1 MELAERANKHFLRQ
15 LVSSL
20 VWETR
25 HWANKMRLFATLVPA
40 IGANPNS
47 SVSVAAADKCAR
59 MIIWVMSTVCR
70 NSAKGTIVLPARS

>member
-1 MELAERANKHFLRQ
+1 MELDERANKHFLRQ

-25 HWANKMRLFATLVPA
+25 HWPNKMGLFAARAPA

-59 MIIWVMSTVCR
+59 MIIWWVMSQATVCR
-70 NSAKGTIVLPARS
+70 TSTKRH